1 MPMHGVAIRGED
13 GGGRIGKPIPTEG
26 LGNRDKGPL
35 TERLRNEVA
44 ALLGVAP

>member
-1 MPMHGVAIRGED
+1 VV
-13 GGGRIGKPIPTEG
+13 RIGKPIPTEG
-26 LGNRDKGPL
+26 LGNRDKGAL